1 MFKKLLKLLFLSVLM
16 MTFQACSLN
25 QDTIKSVAQ
34 TKSASEIVYYKNEI
48 LKSLKTYKKKLD
60 LRNPYAFNESLSKDI
75 FYQIDTNQNYINI
88 VQNGKSLKTAREYLH
103 FAFSSEKV
111 KNRNDLLILGIYKL
125 IYKAYNLKE
134 EHHFAAIQYNK
145 EDMLDLYKY
154 LQVVRWKIRT
164 SKDFNNE
171 YLFKTW
177 QNNWQ
182 IELMNTKSKDLNII
196 NELKYI
202 KNKKE
207 TIYDHSNFSFEV
219 VISKMLTNI
228 EHSLKKINVEPYEM
242 SIQAIKSF
250 VFVI

>member
-1 MFKKLLKLLFLSVLM
+1 
-16 MTFQACSLN
+16 MTFQACSFN

-48 LKSLKTYKKKLD
+48 LKSLKLYKKKLD
-60 LRNPYAFNESLSKDI
+60 IRNPYSYNKSLSKNI
-75 FYQIDTNQNYINI
+75 YYQIDTNQDYINI
-88 VQNGKSLKTAREYLH
+88 VQNGKNLNTSREYLYH
-103 FAFSSEKV
+103 AFSKEKI
-111 KNRNDLLILGIYKL
+111 KNRNDLLIIGLYKL

-134 EHHFAAIQYNK
+134 EHHFAALQYNK

-154 LQVVRWKIRT
+154 LQIIRWKIRT
-164 SKDFNNE
+164 SKDLNDE

-182 IELMNTKSKDLNII
+182 LELMNKNEKDLNVIK
-196 NELKYI
+196 ELKYI
-202 KNKKE
+202 KNQKE
-207 TIYDHSNFSFEV
+207 TIYDSSNFSFENL
-219 VISKMLTNI
+219 ITKMLTNI

-250 VFVI
+250 VFII